1 MAKVIFSIQYE
12 INDEKRNEFISTAKE
27 LKTLL
32 KAEGLENYSIYEVKG
47 KKNHFQEVYLF
58 SSEEAYENFDDNQN
72 ERMNILINKISEMT
86 IDNSSRYTTL
96 IEMVE

>member
-12 INDEKRNEFISTAKE
+12 INDENRNEYISTAKE

-58 SSEEAYENFDDNQN
+58 NSEEAYENFDDNQN
-72 ERMNILINKISEMT
+72 ERINILINKISEMT
-86 IDNSSRYTTL
+86 IDNSTRYNTL
-96 IEMVE
+96 IESVE